1 MIFNRYKK
9 QIMVLLLAVG
19 SLASC
24 SIDDVKPINQLTD
37 ENVIRDGKSA
47 QQVLNGVYSGWRQF
61 QLGYYPI
68 LLGAEGNEGDF
79 ISPLSG
85 SLGFGENEIPVQ
97 NPNLTTVYNAHY
109 KIINQANFLIR
120 EVEAGK
126 ADNISEEKQKEL
138 IAEAKFNRAFAT
150 FKLLRNFGQFYDLDS
165 PVGIVLQIT
174 FSEKV
179 DAKPRNTVQEVYNQI
194 FEDLEYAVEFGPKNV
209 QHYYG
214 GSLASKALLAKV
226 KLYAQDF
233 EAASNLAMEVINNE
247 EGYSLE
253 ADYASIFANRMNSSE
268 VIFAPFAGSGSEGG
282 VPMNQINR
290 TNPSAQLDS
299 LANKQ
304 VEGVGDLTEM
314 GMGYDPRFL
323 FAYSDATQGNNRN
336 AKYPNENSVNGR
348 VNTNYHLR
356 LAEIYLIYAEAEVRE
371 GGDLDAAVM
380 ALNTI
385 RERAGVMPKET
396 ATPSEILED
405 VREEKLLELFFEN
418 GEGWFD
424 LVRFHES
431 GDINAFELK
440 ASLKNENQF
449 IKPMPLQVLT
459 ANNQLEQNPGY

>member
-1 MIFNRYKK
+1 
-9 QIMVLLLAVG
+9 
-19 SLASC
+19 
-24 SIDDVKPINQLTD
+24 
-37 ENVIRDGKSA
+37 
-47 QQVLNGVYSGWRQF
+47 
-61 QLGYYPI
+61 
-68 LLGAEGNEGDF
+68 
-79 ISPLSG
+79 
-85 SLGFGENEIPVQ
+85 
-97 NPNLTTVYNAHY
+97 
-109 KIINQANFLIR
+109 
-120 EVEAGK
+120 
-126 ADNISEEKQKEL
+126 
-138 IAEAKFNRAFAT
+138 
-150 FKLLRNFGQFYDLDS
+150 
-165 PVGIVLQIT
+165 
-174 FSEKV
+174 
-179 DAKPRNTVQEVYNQI
+179 
-194 FEDLEYAVEFGPKNV
+194 
-209 QHYYG
+209 
-214 GSLASKALLAKV
+214 
-226 KLYAQDF
+226 
-233 EAASNLAMEVINNE
+233 
-247 EGYSLE
+247 
-253 ADYASIFANRMNSSE
+253 
-268 VIFAPFAGSGSEGG
+268 
-282 VPMNQINR
+282 MNQINR